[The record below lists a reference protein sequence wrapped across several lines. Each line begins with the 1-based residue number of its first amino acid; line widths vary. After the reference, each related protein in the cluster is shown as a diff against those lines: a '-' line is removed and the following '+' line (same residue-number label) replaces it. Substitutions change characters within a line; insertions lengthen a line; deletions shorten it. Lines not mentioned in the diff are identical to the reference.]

1 MKTNFDRISF
11 FFLMGVMGAAVLAGV
26 FYVLISSF
34 GK

>member
-11 FFLMGVMGAAVLAGV
+11 FFLMGVMGAAALAGIA
-26 FYVLISSF
+26 YALISAL